1 MGINVTFKDFNELI
15 ATRSMTGSIEGRSN
29 YVAKTPKGIKVE
41 LKTGSGVYVIG
52 YGSKPALIDLMV
64 DRVTSSG
71 FELIKRP
78 NAYAVLAYKDL
89 ESFIK
94 LVDLVDSVAS
104 DGVAKTKRVP
114 AKKLMKEVGIHAASN
129 ALISKALKKDKTLAV
144 PKVVKVPAPKSDKS
158 PDEIER
164 IRAANLAKMKEITER
179 NKLAREKYGPKGI
192 SQNADAPFDPM
203 DFTPESARAELELDS
218 FSSPE
223 KLTVSQAKTLI

>member
-1 MGINVTFKDFNELI
+1 MGIIVTFEDFNKTI

-41 LKTGSGVYVIG
+41 IKTGSGVYVIG
-52 YGSKPALIDLMV
+52 YGSKPDLIDLMV

-71 FELIKRP
+71 FELVKRP
-78 NAYAVLAYKDL
+78 RAYAVLAYKDL
-89 ESFIK
+89 ESFIT
-94 LVDLVDSVAS
+94 LVDLVDSVATT
-104 DGVAKTKRVP
+104 ATKTKRVP
-114 AKKLMKEVGIHAASN
+114 AKKLLKEVGIHTTSN
-129 ALISKALKKDKTLAV
+129 KLISKTLKKDKTLAV
-144 PKVVKVPAPKSDKS
+144 AKVVKVTAPKSDKS

-223 KLTVSQAKTLI
+223 KLTMAQAKVLI